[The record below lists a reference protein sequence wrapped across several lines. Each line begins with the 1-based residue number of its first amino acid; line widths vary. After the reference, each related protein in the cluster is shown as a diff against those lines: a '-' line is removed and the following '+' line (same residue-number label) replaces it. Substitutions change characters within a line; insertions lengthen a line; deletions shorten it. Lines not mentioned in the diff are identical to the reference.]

1 MRRVVFDTNVLVA
14 GLRSRQGASFR
25 ALSLLGQGI
34 FEVAVSV
41 PLVLE
46 YEDVLRRP
54 DPAVSLTE
62 NDVSTILDYLCSI
75 AHHQAVF
82 YLWRP
87 HLPDPKDDML
97 LELAVAARCS
107 AIVTHN
113 IRDFAGAQSFGIS
126 ILNPGAFLRTLKE
139 NL

>member
-1 MRRVVFDTNVLVA
+1 MHRVVLDTNVLVA

-25 ALSLLGQGI
+25 ALTLLGQGR
-34 FEVAVSV
+34 FQVAVSV
-41 PLVLE
+41 PLMLE
-46 YEDVLRRP
+46 YEDVLLRP
-54 DPAVSLTE
+54 GGQLELDA
-62 NDVSTILDYLCSI
+62 NDVATVLDYLCSI

-87 HLPDPKDDML
+87 LLPDPKDDML

-113 IRDFAGAQSFGIS
+113 LRDFAGAQSFGIS
-126 ILNPGAFLRTLKE
+126 ILSPGAFLRILEE
-139 NL
+139 NP